1 MKKSIVINPVRPLLT
16 GTAAEMMGRMVG
28 DVAGN
33 DATRQDA
40 VTQRRLHHD
49 MREQATAILWAA
61 AQLLED
67 GEWSPRHVALLNA
80 VADAAAELVRMADQ
94 RIT

>member
-1 MKKSIVINPVRPLLT
+1 MLT
-16 GTAAEMMGRMVG
+16 GTAAEMMGCMVG
-28 DVAGN
+28 DATGGDAVA
-33 DATRQDA
+33 RDA
-40 VTQRRLHHD
+40 VTQRRLRHD
-49 MREQATAILWAA
+49 MREQATAISWAA

-67 GEWSPRHVALLNA
+67 GEWSPRRVALLNA